1 MNYLDSPKLARLT
14 NEIHFFNE
22 QGIKVSI
29 EVGKRL
35 SEAKNE
41 FPTSEEWISWTE
53 SEFGYKKSQTYKLVS
68 IANKFHS
75 SGNLFEGKTINE
87 VYALTAF
94 DEEELNHPVQLPSGE
109 IKAPIDMTNKEIEEY
124 KRQAKEAESKARTAQ
139 EQAERY
145 ARELRERPTI
155 EKPVSMPGDKARIN
169 ELENQLRN
177 MGSRLEIASQ
187 KIEQAENM
195 RKMYEKDS
203 KEYQE
208 LKNKIEF
215 LHREKNDLHRQIESA
230 TALSG
235 LVVEIDN
242 FLKTKLAP
250 IRYSRALERMDSEVA
265 VRNLTEILDTVDAWS
280 AEMRNF
286 IPKNRKVVI
295 DYDPAS

>member
-1 MNYLDSPKLARLT
+1 
-14 NEIHFFNE
+14 
-22 QGIKVSI
+22 
-29 EVGKRL
+29 
-35 SEAKNE
+35 
-41 FPTSEEWISWTE
+41 
-53 SEFGYKKSQTYKLVS
+53 
-68 IANKFHS
+68 
-75 SGNLFEGKTINE
+75 
-87 VYALTAF
+87 
-94 DEEELNHPVQLPSGE
+94 
-109 IKAPIDMTNKEIEEY
+109 
-124 KRQAKEAESKARTAQ
+124 
-139 EQAERY
+139 ERF

-280 AEMRNF
+280 SEMR
-286 IPKNRKVVI
+286 
-295 DYDPAS
+295 